1 MITAGEFRNGRT
13 FEHEGNVFQIVE
25 FQHVK
30 PGKGA
35 AFVRTKLKNI
45 ISGGV
50 VEKTFRPTEKFEEA
64 HIDRKDMAYSYGDD
78 DFYHFMDNETFDML
92 DIAKSEIEEQM
103 KFVKE
108 NDVCKVMFMNNF
120 PHHQFILCTSGTGK
134 ICTENN
140 IEQTVSKGD
149 IVFINSSIL
158 FSLRQ
163 QENFSIKRIA
173 FNGNFVTNYLQY
185 FDFNQSVVFV
195 PKSDEVFNAF
205 NIAYDG
211 YMHDKDDI
219 QNSVNMYN
227 LIGVCGESYVS
238 SKPTLLTPEDFIAES
253 GFDFIKQNISSIN
266 IDFSPY
272 LKLHKI
278 SITELNDI
286 FISRYGKNINELIY
300 FYRMEFAKY
309 AVFKVGNT
317 HYERY
322 YNQCGFKSP
331 QEFYSE
337 FKKYA
342 NMTVEEYLNLVWAK

>member
-1 MITAGEFRNGRT
+1 M
-13 FEHEGNVFQIVE
+13 
-25 FQHVK
+25 K
-30 PGKGA
+30 
-35 AFVRTKLKNI
+35 KNY
-45 ISGGV
+45 
-50 VEKTFRPTEKFEEA
+50 EKILPTY
-64 HIDRKDMAYSYGDD
+64 IC
-78 DFYHFMDNETFDML
+78 
-92 DIAKSEIEEQM
+92 DIQEI
-103 KFVKE
+103 
-108 NDVCKVMFMNNF
+108 NNLSKVMFMNNF

-185 FDFNQSVVFV
+185 FDFNPAVVFV
-195 PKSDEVFNAF
+195 PKSDEVFDAF

-211 YMHDKDDI
+211 YMHDQDDI

-238 SKPTLLTPEDFIAES
+238 SKPTLLTTEDFIAES

-286 FISRYGKNINELIY
+286 FINRYGKNINDLIY

-331 QEFYSE
+331 EEFYSE
-337 FKKYA
+337 FKKYT
-342 NMTVEEYLNLVWAK
+342 NMTVEEYFNLVWAKQ

>member
-1 MITAGEFRNGRT
+1 MI
-13 FEHEGNVFQIVE
+13 
-25 FQHVK
+25 
-30 PGKGA
+30 
-35 AFVRTKLKNI
+35 
-45 ISGGV
+45 
-50 VEKTFRPTEKFEEA
+50 
-64 HIDRKDMAYSYGDD
+64 
-78 DFYHFMDNETFDML
+78 
-92 DIAKSEIEEQM
+92 
-103 KFVKE
+103 
-108 NDVCKVMFMNNF
+108 
-120 PHHQFILCTSGTGK
+120 
-134 ICTENN
+134 
-140 IEQTVSKGD
+140 
-149 IVFINSSIL
+149 
-158 FSLRQ
+158 
-163 QENFSIKRIA
+163 
-173 FNGNFVTNYLQY
+173 
-185 FDFNQSVVFV
+185 
-195 PKSDEVFNAF
+195 
-205 NIAYDG
+205 
-211 YMHDKDDI
+211 I

-238 SKPTLLTPEDFIAES
+238 SNPALLTPEDFIAES

-331 QEFYSE
+331 EEFYSE

>member
-1 MITAGEFRNGRT
+1 M
-13 FEHEGNVFQIVE
+13 
-25 FQHVK
+25 K
-30 PGKGA
+30 
-35 AFVRTKLKNI
+35 KNY
-45 ISGGV
+45 
-50 VEKTFRPTEKFEEA
+50 EKFLP
-64 HIDRKDMAYSYGDD
+64 SYI
-78 DFYHFMDNETFDML
+78 FD
-92 DIAKSEIEEQM
+92 IQEI
-103 KFVKE
+103 
-108 NDVCKVMFMNNF
+108 NNLSKVMFMNNF

-185 FDFNQSVVFV
+185 FDFNPAVVFV
-195 PKSDEVFNAF
+195 PKSNEVFNAF

-342 NMTVEEYLNLVWAK
+342 NMTVEEYLEPRLGKIIGCRQKTDSLLFYLFSILYNIVAASARFILLFGSIVLSS

>member
-1 MITAGEFRNGRT
+1 M
-13 FEHEGNVFQIVE
+13 
-25 FQHVK
+25 
-30 PGKGA
+30 
-35 AFVRTKLKNI
+35 
-45 ISGGV
+45 S
-50 VEKTFRPTEKFEEA
+50 
-64 HIDRKDMAYSYGDD
+64 
-78 DFYHFMDNETFDML
+78 
-92 DIAKSEIEEQM
+92 
-103 KFVKE
+103 
-108 NDVCKVMFMNNF
+108 NF

-134 ICTENN
+134 ICKNN

-185 FDFNQSVVFV
+185 FDFNPAVVFV
-195 PKSDEVFNAF
+195 PKSTDVFNAF

-219 QNSVNMYN
+219 QILLICTILSVYAVKVMFHQ
-227 LIGVCGESYVS
+227 
-238 SKPTLLTPEDFIAES
+238 TALLTTEDFIAES

-286 FISRYGKNINELIY
+286 FINRYGKNMNELIY

-317 HYERY
+317 HYEKY

-331 QEFYSE
+331 EEFYSE

-342 NMTVEEYLNLVWAK
+342 NMTVEEYFNLVWAKQ

>member
-1 MITAGEFRNGRT
+1 
-13 FEHEGNVFQIVE
+13 
-25 FQHVK
+25 
-30 PGKGA
+30 
-35 AFVRTKLKNI
+35 
-45 ISGGV
+45 
-50 VEKTFRPTEKFEEA
+50 
-64 HIDRKDMAYSYGDD
+64 
-78 DFYHFMDNETFDML
+78 
-92 DIAKSEIEEQM
+92 
-103 KFVKE
+103 
-108 NDVCKVMFMNNF
+108 
-120 PHHQFILCTSGTGK
+120 
-134 ICTENN
+134 
-140 IEQTVSKGD
+140 
-149 IVFINSSIL
+149 
-158 FSLRQ
+158 
-163 QENFSIKRIA
+163 
-173 FNGNFVTNYLQY
+173 
-185 FDFNQSVVFV
+185 
-195 PKSDEVFNAF
+195 
-205 NIAYDG
+205 
-211 YMHDKDDI
+211 MHDKDDI

-342 NMTVEEYLNLVWAK
+342 NMTVEEYLNLVWAKQ

>member
-1 MITAGEFRNGRT
+1 M
-13 FEHEGNVFQIVE
+13 
-25 FQHVK
+25 K
-30 PGKGA
+30 
-35 AFVRTKLKNI
+35 KNY
-45 ISGGV
+45 
-50 VEKTFRPTEKFEEA
+50 EKFLPTY
-64 HIDRKDMAYSYGDD
+64 IC
-78 DFYHFMDNETFDML
+78 
-92 DIAKSEIEEQM
+92 DIQEI
-103 KFVKE
+103 
-108 NDVCKVMFMNNF
+108 NNLSKVMFMSNF

-185 FDFNQSVVFV
+185 FDFNPAVVFV
-195 PKSDEVFNAF
+195 PKSNDVFNAF

-238 SKPTLLTPEDFIAES
+238 SNPALLTTEDFIAES

-286 FISRYGKNINELIY
+286 FINRYGKNMNELIY

-317 HYERY
+317 HYEKY

-342 NMTVEEYLNLVWAK
+342 NMTVEEYFNLVWAKQ

>member
-1 MITAGEFRNGRT
+1 M
-13 FEHEGNVFQIVE
+13 
-25 FQHVK
+25 K
-30 PGKGA
+30 
-35 AFVRTKLKNI
+35 KNY
-45 ISGGV
+45 
-50 VEKTFRPTEKFEEA
+50 EKILPTY
-64 HIDRKDMAYSYGDD
+64 IC
-78 DFYHFMDNETFDML
+78 
-92 DIAKSEIEEQM
+92 DIQEI
-103 KFVKE
+103 
-108 NDVCKVMFMNNF
+108 NNLSKVMFMNNF

-149 IVFINSSIL
+149 IVFINSSI
-158 FSLRQ
+158 
-163 QENFSIKRIA
+163 
-173 FNGNFVTNYLQY
+173 
-185 FDFNQSVVFV
+185 
-195 PKSDEVFNAF
+195 
-205 NIAYDG
+205 
-211 YMHDKDDI
+211 
-219 QNSVNMYN
+219 
-227 LIGVCGESYVS
+227 
-238 SKPTLLTPEDFIAES
+238 LTPEDFIAES

-286 FISRYGKNINELIY
+286 FISRYGKNIDELIY

-331 QEFYSE
+331 EEFYSE

-342 NMTVEEYLNLVWAK
+342 NMTVEEYFNLVWAK